1 VVSSNQDRNVGALPG
16 HNEAGSMRFLADKVV
31 AHLESLDVTAQHFAP
46 ALESTDKTQYA
57 ALYKTFPEAR
67 AWCDQRKA
75 AGDQT
80 LILHLHSDAGG
91 GSHSGYCYSTKR
103 PESTTLGK
111 ACAENL
117 RDLLGTA
124 KVLGFDRTDWLW
136 DKQAGQHN
144 AAYLEVWAH
153 DVKSDLE
160 AAYRLVDGAAAA
172 IALEVRAWGAP
183 VDYRALYEQE
193 RTRNAELA
201 AALTRT
207 RATVNDAIERLRA
220 V

>member
-1 VVSSNQDRNVGALPG
+1 MRLSVAVISSNQDRNVGVLPG

-103 PESTTLGK
+103 PESTTLGR
-111 ACAENL
+111 ACAEAL

-124 KVLGFDRTDWLW
+124 KVIGFDRSGWLW
-136 DKQAGQHN
+136 DKEAGSHA

-153 DVKSDLE
+153 DVRSDLE
-160 AAYRLVDGAAAA
+160 AAYRLVDGAASA
-172 IALEVRAWGAP
+172 IALEVQAWAVP
-183 VDYRALYEQE
+183 VDYKALWEQE
-193 RTRNAELA
+193 KERREAAEAKIARVLA
-201 AALTRT
+201 VLAP
-207 RATVNDAIERLRA
+207 
-220 V
+220 